1 MYINIISK
9 KRFSAMASRL
19 VILVIS
25 LGARGLKIK
34 VKVLLGTLQSKQI
47 YFPSFIDSSSI
58 GQNGSG
64 MADAAVNLLFF

>member
-9 KRFSAMASRL
+9 NRFSTMASRL

-34 VKVLLGTLQSKQI
+34 VKVVLGTLQSKQI
-47 YFPSFIDSSSI
+47 YFLFFLDSSSI